1 MKAIILILTVF
12 IITPLVFCDEISLT
26 IYNEN
31 LALVHEFRTLDFK
44 KGFSVYDF
52 TGIPSRIIPTSVH
65 FRADGISVLEQNYE
79 YDLASTDKI
88 SKKFIGEMIRIFTE
102 SGELF
107 EGVLQPSDG
116 GSTILIDSEGKVKVV
131 QRDKIIH
138 TEFPR
143 MPENFLTKP
152 TLVWQLESE
161 KAGKNR
167 SEISYLTEGM
177 NWHAE
182 YVAVTGREK
191 LGFTGWVSIENN
203 SGMEFANA
211 KLKLMAGEIHRA
223 ERRDYA
229 DNFATMAE
237 MPRAVGGAKQFEEKS
252 FFEYHLYTLQRPATL
267 KNYQIKQ
274 ISLFPEAFAEFEQ
287 EYVLEAGRRVGAGN
301 VQVFFKFKNSK
312 KTGLGM
318 PLPAGKIRVYQ
329 QDDDGSQEFI
339 GEDWI
344 KHTPRDEEVRIQ
356 VGEAFD
362 IIGEK
367 KTIDT
372 RRISNQVTEMDF
384 EISLRNRKDE
394 PVEIIVKDNFYG
406 DWTIIK
412 SSHDFEQ
419 KDAYTAELKVQVP
432 PHKVD
437 EELLIRYTV
446 RIKR

>member
-1 MKAIILILTVF
+1 MKTLISILLIIVTAP
-12 IITPLVFCDEISLT
+12 IIYGGEVSLT
-26 IYNEN
+26 IYNDN
-31 LALVHEFRTLDFK
+31 LALVHEFRILDYK
-44 KGFSVYDF
+44 KGLSEYDF

-88 SKKFIGEMIRIFTE
+88 SQKFIGEVIRVFTE
-102 SGELF
+102 SGEMY
-107 EGVLQPSDG
+107 EGVLQPSDSRG
-116 GSTILIDSEGKVKVV
+116 TILIDSEGKVQVV
-131 QRDKIIH
+131 RSDKIIH

-152 TLVWQLESE
+152 TLVWQLESV
-161 KAGKNR
+161 KSGKNK

-203 SGMEFANA
+203 SGMEFTDA

-223 ERRDYA
+223 GRRDYM
-229 DNFATMAE
+229 DNIVTMAE
-237 MPRAVGGAKQFEEKS
+237 APRAVGGAKQFEEKS

-274 ISLFPEAFAEFEQ
+274 ISLFPEAFAAFEQ
-287 EYVLEAGRRVGAGN
+287 EYIFEAGRRSGAGN
-301 VQVFFKFKNSK
+301 VQVFLKFKNSK

-362 IIGEK
+362 IVGEK
-367 KTIDT
+367 TTIDS
-372 RRISNQVTEMDF
+372 RRISNQITEMDF

-394 PVEIIVKDNFYG
+394 AVDVIVKEMFYG
-406 DWTIIK
+406 DWKILNSTH
-412 SSHDFEQ
+412 SFEK
-419 KDAYTAELKVQVP
+419 KDAYTAELKVNVP
-432 PHKVD
+432 PHKDD
-437 EELLIRYTV
+437 EELKIKYTV